1 MRSTIIFA
9 FLAVAFTAVLAAPHA
24 SKSVSVVAKDEKS
37 LVGDLIGAIIGIDVD
52 AVIAQTEATLAG
64 LERVGNEATTELE
77 TILVSAGAGVVG
89 QAQAIIDNALAR
101 AQEILEPIIKLI
113 NQIISLIPGAKKDL
127 IGDLIEALIKNLLN
141 KLNQTIADLQLLAV
155 ETVNSLIALAEQ
167 TGSDTVSAVT
177 ALAANT
183 LRNAALEIQPL
194 LDLLAPIL
202 TPTPI
207 DEIIADLIEAVT
219 GLDIPAIVTQIDVT
233 INGLTS
239 LLTSSSN
246 ELNNILVQSGINVQ
260 QELQAVVDNAVSEAN
275 EILKPIISLINLIL
289 GLLGVSPAG
298 AVRPQDL
305 ISTII
310 EQLFKLI
317 ENSVTDLQQLL
328 VDTVNDL
335 VAVAVANG
343 ANATGQID
351 ALAQRTLAQAEAL
364 IQPLLD
370 LLAPILPPSKR
381 IIV

>member
-1 MRSTIIFA
+1 
-9 FLAVAFTAVLAAPHA
+9 
-24 SKSVSVVAKDEKS
+24 
-37 LVGDLIGAIIGIDVD
+37 
-52 AVIAQTEATLAG
+52 
-64 LERVGNEATTELE
+64 
-77 TILVSAGAGVVG
+77 
-89 QAQAIIDNALAR
+89 
-101 AQEILEPIIKLI
+101 
-113 NQIISLIPGAKKDL
+113 
-127 IGDLIEALIKNLLN
+127 LLN

-167 TGSDTVSAVT
+167 VGSDTVSAVT

-194 LDLLAPIL
+194 LDLLAPVL

-207 DEIIADLIEAVT
+207 DEVIADLIEAVT

-260 QELQAVVDNAVSEAN
+260 QELQAVVDSAVAQAN

-310 EQLFKLI
+310 EQLLKLI
-317 ENSVTDLQQLL
+317 QNSVTDLQQLL
-328 VDTVNDL
+328 VDTVNSL

-343 ANATGQID
+343 ASATGQIE
-351 ALAQRTLAQAEAL
+351 ALAERTLADAQAL

-370 LLAPILPPSKR
+370 LIAPILPPSKR
-381 IIV
+381 IVV